1 MGSLQESYM
10 RTRDS
15 PGTLDLKHITGLDWI
30 SLTIEREEER
40 FYLLEYFIDTMWL
53 SHNAGESEAY
63 IFSIGLI
70 SDPVLQIAA
79 CNISYHSIIF
89 RSA

>member
-1 MGSLQESYM
+1 M

-15 PGTLDLKHITGLDWI
+15 PGTLDLKPITGLDWI
-30 SLTIEREEER
+30 GLTIEREER

-63 IFSIGLI
+63 IFSIGLT
-70 SDPVLQIAA
+70 SEPVLQIAA
-79 CNISYHSIIF
+79 CNISYHSAIIF